1 MNRSA
6 IFFLWRHY
14 NYILV
19 FLLIKTNISLGTLPG
34 ALRFSSDKNSSWI
47 FLISA
52 LRPLFLLSLFALH
65 PSFITLTQGTGTH
78 AHTHTVQK
86 GIDYNGTTKER
97 AGRVWIWGKQ
107 ENVPPPN
114 NTLGESKK
122 QLKEA

>member
-65 PSFITLTQGTGTH
+65 PSFITITQGTGTH
-78 AHTHTVQK
+78 AHTHAHTHTLHLCFSWNNLSQHIPWGETMVSFPINEQYVVA
-86 GIDYNGTTKER
+86 DSWR
-97 AGRVWIWGKQ
+97 A
-107 ENVPPPN
+107 
-114 NTLGESKK
+114 
-122 QLKEA
+122 